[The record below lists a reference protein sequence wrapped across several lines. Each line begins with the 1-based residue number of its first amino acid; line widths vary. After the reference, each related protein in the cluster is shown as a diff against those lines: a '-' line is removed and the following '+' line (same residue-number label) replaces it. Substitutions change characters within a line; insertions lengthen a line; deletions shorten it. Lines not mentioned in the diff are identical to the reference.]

1 MLLMDPRGRA
11 LVPLELF
18 RDAAD
23 RFGFVLLSSYNTLSD
38 ADSAYAVNDR
48 ALAAM
53 LADAQT
59 RFSVDPKRLY
69 LVGFSGTAHWAWTAA
84 PRLDGK
90 LAGIMG
96 AGGGLPAYLDPMQRA
111 LGVLYPFAFFG
122 TAGSSDFNFD
132 GVRLLDQALDS
143 TRFAHRFIAH
153 DGDHGWPPKPVAEA
167 AVEWFHLQAMSAGL
181 EPRDESFIGD
191 ARRRHL
197 TEAADLESSDRKADA
212 YRRYREIVQD
222 FAGLGGSPEARKRF
236 DKLDGDGSVE
246 RALARRVD
254 FARDVQKYKLEVRD
268 FYLDY
273 RESREA
279 PSLESALRKLRIEKL
294 KKQAESDDI
303 EKAAAAKRMLAG
315 AFVNTA
321 FYEPRDYFQ
330 NEDFVRAMGMLQI
343 ANAIQPDTP
352 RVCYQI
358 ARAAAQLGS
367 MDEAFKALACG
378 LKAEWATKD
387 LVDADDLLEPL
398 RADPRYGELI
408 RLLPRQEHHPGFRR
422 IRRVNDRDVDSGTEF
437 GCVEGH
443 AVPPCVLRGVAKPPD
458 LHPKGIEH
466 GYGDVTSIRK
476 AVLQNRCRIERIG
489 VILPQSNCSRDLV
502 SLLAFSQS
510 GR

>member
-1 MLLMDPRGRA
+1 MPSSNRHTSVRSLSTRRVGRLVGVLCLSLLSLRSSAQEQGAGSGFVAGQTVENVESRTDPAQRYAVFLPQEYQANRTAPVMLLMDPRGRA

-96 AGGGLPAYLDPMQRA
+96 VGGGLPSYSNPMQQA
-111 LGVLYPFAFFG
+111 LRVLYPFVYFG
-122 TAGSSDFNFD
+122 TAGWADFNFD

-143 TRFAHRFIAH
+143 TRFAHRFMAH
-153 DGDHGWPPKPVAEA
+153 DGDHSWPPRTVAEA

-181 EPRDESFIGD
+181 EARNESFIAD
-191 ARRRHL
+191 ALRRHL
-197 TEAADLESSDRKADA
+197 AEAADLEATDRKADA

-222 FAGLGGSPEARKRF
+222 FAGLDGSPEARKRF
-236 DKLDGDGSVE
+236 DKLEGDGSVG

-254 FARDVQKYKLEVRD
+254 FARDVQEYKLEVRD

-273 RESREA
+273 RESGDL
-279 PSLESALRKLRIEKL
+279 PTMDSAIRKLRIEKL
-294 KKQAESDDI
+294 KKQAESDDS
-303 EKAAAAKRMLAG
+303 EKAAAAKRMLAS

-321 FYEPRDYFQ
+321 FYEPRNYFQ
-330 NEDFVRAMGMLQI
+330 NEDFVRAMGMLRI

-352 RVCYQI
+352 RVCYQL

-367 MDEAFKALACG
+367 ADEAFEALECG
-378 LKAEWATKD
+378 LKAEWATRD
-387 LVDADDLLEPL
+387 LVEADDLLEPL
-398 RADPRYGELI
+398 RADPRYGALI
-408 RLLPRQEHHPGFRR
+408 
-422 IRRVNDRDVDSGTEF
+422 
-437 GCVEGH
+437 
-443 AVPPCVLRGVAKPPD
+443 
-458 LHPKGIEH
+458 
-466 GYGDVTSIRK
+466 
-476 AVLQNRCRIERIG
+476 
-489 VILPQSNCSRDLV
+489 QSLT
-502 SLLAFSQS
+502 A
-510 GR
+510 GM